1 MAENTEL
8 KELRAQITSLRSAS
22 SVNTVLEEV
31 AELKR
36 SMAKNT
42 EFKELRSQINA
53 LTNSVKGKILK
64 ITPEV
69 LGLPVKPVCR
79 NCSKNAGGPN
89 DHACYMEITW
99 STAYNPMVH
108 RKMVSDANGILHD
121 ADRGR
126 PRELMTQTPISILL
140 IPGDKVIVQSATFIC
155 KKQFI
160 HNAVCRFNKT
170 PSWYENDVKKF
181 VQEAF
186 DKLCP
191 EVSQPLESNSSVNKQ
206 KNEDD
211 SNISQL
217 RGQID
222 NINDFLGKQRVWIME
237 KFRACSTGSLNHSTV
252 ETHLKDYPGLR
263 IAVSTFS
270 SLISQKR
277 EFKIINKETKKY
289 LYSDS
294 DPALVLNPSTYSHM
308 PQGHSIWTLEPV

>member
-8 KELRAQITSLRSAS
+8 KELRKQITSLRSAS

-53 LTNSVKGKILK
+53 LTNSVKGKTLK

-108 RKMVSDANGILHD
+108 RKMISDENGILRD

-126 PRELMTQTPISILL
+126 PRELSQTPISILL
-140 IPGDKVIVQSATFIC
+140 IPGDKLIVQSATFTC

-160 HNAVCRFNKT
+160 HNAVCPFNKT
-170 PSWYENDVKKF
+170 PSWYENDVKNF

-191 EVSQPLESNSSVNKQ
+191 EVSQPLESNSSVNI
-206 KNEDD
+206 NEY
-211 SNISQL
+211 
-217 RGQID
+217 
-222 NINDFLGKQRVWIME
+222 ME
-237 KFRACSTGSLNHSTV
+237 KYSGWVKEGIEHAAREGGKVGLILNYQIRDFTSPPPKMIATQQNSLN
-252 ETHLKDYPGLR
+252 
-263 IAVSTFS
+263 IVSES
-270 SLISQKR
+270 IPQKR

-294 DPALVLNPSTYSHM
+294 DPALVLNPSILSHM
-308 PQGHSIWTLEPV
+308 PPGHLIWTLEPV

>member
-36 SMAKNT
+36 SMAENT

-89 DHACYMEITW
+89 DHACYMEINW
-99 STAYNPMVH
+99 STVYNPMVH
-108 RKMVSDANGILHD
+108 RRMLSDENGILRD
-121 ADRGR
+121 ADRRG
-126 PRELMTQTPISILL
+126 PRELTQTPISILL
-140 IPGDKVIVQSATFIC
+140 IPGDKVIVQSATFFC

-160 HNAVCRFNKT
+160 HNTICPFNKT
-170 PSWYENDVKKF
+170 PSWYENDVKNF

-191 EVSQPLESNSSVNKQ
+191 EVTQPLESNSSVNKQ

-211 SNISQL
+211 SKISQL

-270 SLISQKR
+270 SLIQQNKYFRLVNKRTSQMLNQDGTLRMKGDL
-277 EFKIINKETKKY
+277 ETSSKVTP
-289 LYSDS
+289 DS
-294 DPALVLNPSTYSHM
+294 VS
-308 PQGHSIWTLEPV
+308 WTLEPVE

>member
-1 MAENTEL
+1 
-8 KELRAQITSLRSAS
+8 
-22 SVNTVLEEV
+22 
-31 AELKR
+31 
-36 SMAKNT
+36 
-42 EFKELRSQINA
+42 
-53 LTNSVKGKILK
+53 
-64 ITPEV
+64 
-69 LGLPVKPVCR
+69 
-79 NCSKNAGGPN
+79 
-89 DHACYMEITW
+89 
-99 STAYNPMVH
+99 MVH
-108 RKMVSDANGILHD
+108 RKMVSDENGILRD

-126 PRELMTQTPISILL
+126 PRELSQTPISILL

-160 HNAVCRFNKT
+160 HNAVCPFNKT

-270 SLISQKR
+270 SLISQKQ

-294 DPALVLNPSTYSHM
+294 DPAYVLNPSTISHM

>member
-36 SMAKNT
+36 SMAENT

-53 LTNSVKGKILK
+53 LTNSVKGKTLK

-89 DHACYMEITW
+89 DHACYMEISW
-99 STAYNPMVH
+99 STVYNPMVH
-108 RKMVSDANGILHD
+108 RKMVSDENGILRD

-126 PRELMTQTPISILL
+126 PRELSQTPISILL

-160 HNAVCRFNKT
+160 HNAVCPFNKT

-270 SLISQKR
+270 SLISQKQ

>member
-36 SMAKNT
+36 SMAENT
-42 EFKELRSQINA
+42 ELKELRSQIA
-53 LTNSVKGKILK
+53 TMSNSVKAKTLK
-64 ITPEV
+64 ITPDI

-89 DHACYMEITW
+89 DHACYMEINW
-99 STAYNPMVH
+99 STVYNPMVH
-108 RKMVSDANGILHD
+108 RRMLSDENGILRD
-121 ADRGR
+121 ADRRG
-126 PRELMTQTPISILL
+126 PRELTQTPISILL
-140 IPGDKVIVQSATFIC
+140 IPGDKVIVQSATFFC

-160 HNAVCRFNKT
+160 HNTICPFNKT
-170 PSWYENDVKKF
+170 PSWYENDVKNF

-191 EVSQPLESNSSVNKQ
+191 EVTQPLESNSSVNKQ

-211 SNISQL
+211 SKISQL

>member
-1 MAENTEL
+1 MAENTEF

-36 SMAKNT
+36 SMAENT

-89 DHACYMEITW
+89 DHACYMEISW
-99 STAYNPMVH
+99 STVYNPMVH

-191 EVSQPLESNSSVNKQ
+191 EVSQLSETQSSVNKQ

-211 SNISQL
+211 SKISQL

-294 DPALVLNPSTYSHM
+294 DPAYVLNPSTISHM

>member
-1 MAENTEL
+1 MAENTEI
-8 KELRAQITSLRSAS
+8 KELSAQIASLRSAS

-36 SMAKNT
+36 SMAENT

-53 LTNSVKGKILK
+53 LTNSVKGKTLK
-64 ITPEV
+64 ITPDV

-89 DHACYMEITW
+89 DPACYMVMTW
-99 STAYNPMVH
+99 CTMFLPTVIRTMS
-108 RKMVSDANGILHD
+108 SDCNGIL
-121 ADRGR
+121 
-126 PRELMTQTPISILL
+126 REDGTGPYRQTQMPISITLS
-140 IPGDKVIVQSATFIC
+140 PGDKVIVQTASFMC

-160 HNAVCRFNKT
+160 HNAVCPFNKT
-170 PSWYENDVKKF
+170 PSWYENDVKNF

-191 EVSQPLESNSSVNKQ
+191 EVSQPLESNSSVNI
-206 KNEDD
+206 NEY
-211 SNISQL
+211 
-217 RGQID
+217 
-222 NINDFLGKQRVWIME
+222 ME
-237 KFRACSTGSLNHSTV
+237 KYSGWVKEGIEHAAREGGKVGLILNYQIRNFTSPPPKMIATQQNSLN
-252 ETHLKDYPGLR
+252 
-263 IAVSTFS
+263 IVSES
-270 SLISQKR
+270 IPQKR

>member
-1 MAENTEL
+1 MAENTEF

-36 SMAKNT
+36 SMAENT

-53 LTNSVKGKILK
+53 LTNSVKGKTLK
-64 ITPEV
+64 ITPDV

-89 DHACYMEITW
+89 DPACYMVMTW
-99 STAYNPMVH
+99 CTMFLPTVIRTMS
-108 RKMVSDANGILHD
+108 SDCNGIL
-121 ADRGR
+121 
-126 PRELMTQTPISILL
+126 REDGTGPYRQTQMPISITLS
-140 IPGDKVIVQSATFIC
+140 PGDKVIVQTASFMC

-160 HNAVCRFNKT
+160 HNAVCPFNKT
-170 PSWYENDVKKF
+170 PSWYENDVKNF

-270 SLISQKR
+270 SLIQQ
-277 EFKIINKETKKY
+277 NKY
-289 LYSDS
+289 FR
-294 DPALVLNPSTYSHM
+294 LVNKQSSHM
-308 PQGHSIWTLEPV
+308 LNNDGTCRMKGDLERPGKVTPDSVSWTLEPVE

>member
-36 SMAKNT
+36 SMAENT

-89 DHACYMEITW
+89 DHACYMEISW
-99 STAYNPMVH
+99 STVYNPMVH

-126 PRELMTQTPISILL
+126 PRELSQTPISILL

-160 HNAVCRFNKT
+160 HNAVCPFNKT